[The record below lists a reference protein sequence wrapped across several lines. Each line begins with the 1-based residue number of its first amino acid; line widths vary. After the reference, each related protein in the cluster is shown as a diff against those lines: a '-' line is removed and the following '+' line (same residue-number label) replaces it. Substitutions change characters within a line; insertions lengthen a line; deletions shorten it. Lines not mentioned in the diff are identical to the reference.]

1 MFISDSELL
10 SRTIMTFCEE
20 REMEREGLNSN
31 SNGTLS
37 TSKKFIPTS
46 SSLSVIYAPFTYPL
60 SSLMLIP
67 PLNSLVNIKDQASYL
82 AHPFAKLGHASQ
94 IFSSAK
100 MEPLP
105 SSQEAS
111 AVAETLS
118 SDEDQVWPAY
128 SLKESLKPPVGAVVD
143 SLITIRTDIVDKVNF
158 DRKVQPRIIHYLQ
171 VSNLRTG
178 VEDRVNAAKEKVP
191 TTHDFLNLKGK
202 APH

>member
-1 MFISDSELL
+1 M
-10 SRTIMTFCEE
+10 
-20 REMEREGLNSN
+20 
-31 SNGTLS
+31 
-37 TSKKFIPTS
+37 
-46 SSLSVIYAPFTYPL
+46 
-60 SSLMLIP
+60 
-67 PLNSLVNIKDQASYL
+67 
-82 AHPFAKLGHASQ
+82 
-94 IFSSAK
+94 FSSVK

-158 DRKVQPRIIHYLQ
+158 DRKVQPRIVHYLQ

-202 APH
+202 SPH